1 MKVIAFAGSNSSQ
14 SINKQLVELA
24 SKLIDLNVE
33 VLDLNNYD
41 IPTYSIDIEKNGFP
55 EGVTDFYET
64 LKNADIILISLAEHN
79 AGYTAVFK
87 SYIDW
92 CTRINY
98 KFLTD
103 KKLFVMSTSPGGYAG
118 KNAREAGVFLLE
130 KLGGEI
136 IELYSLPKFSE
147 NFNDGDITNP
157 VLKNE
162 LVQKIN
168 SFKSKIFYKN

>member
-1 MKVIAFAGSNSSQ
+1 MKIIAFAGSNSSQ
-14 SINKQLVELA
+14 SINKQLIELA
-24 SKLIDLNVE
+24 AKIIDLNVE
-33 VLDLNNYD
+33 VLDLNNYA
-41 IPTYSIDIEKNGFP
+41 IPTYCIDIEKDGFP
-55 EGVTDFYET
+55 EGVTEFYET
-64 LKNADIILISLAEHN
+64 IKNSDIILVSLAEHN

-87 SYIDW
+87 SYMDW
-92 CTRINY
+92 CSRINY

-118 KNAREAGVFLLE
+118 KNAQEAGSFLLE

-136 IELYSLPKFSE
+136 IEKYALPKFND
-147 NFNDGDITNP
+147 NFMDGDIIDP